1 MIGKVGYYQHKRVI
15 GISEADIVP
24 SGEDVIYAIH
34 ETGEMVYMGAV
45 VGQLN
50 WNNMTIED
58 LKIPFEYDYSKS
70 RGFRTSTANLI
81 DAVEADNTFMDLKS
95 VMAYVHQA
103 TEGEETKEEE
113 FSDVVIPEEAIEED
127 AWFDFDFSS
136 LPTLDLAKYN
146 QAVEE
151 EKVKEEKP
159 KKKKRRN
166 RKTSTI

>member
-1 MIGKVGYYQHKRVI
+1 MIGKIGYYQHKKVI

-58 LKIPFEYDYSKS
+58 LQIPFEYDYSKS

-81 DAVEADNTFMDLKS
+81 EAVEADNTFMDLKS

-103 TEGEETKEEE
+103 TQKEEEQKEE
-113 FSDVVIPEEAIEED
+113 FSDVVIPEEAVEED
-127 AWFDFDFSS
+127 EWFDFDFSA
-136 LPTLDLAKYN
+136 LPTLDLDKYN
-146 QAVEE
+146 QVEE
-151 EKVKEEKP
+151 KEEKES
-159 KKKKRRN
+159 K
-166 RKTSTI
+166 I

>member
-1 MIGKVGYYQHKRVI
+1 MIGKIGYYQHKKVI

-58 LKIPFEYDYSKS
+58 LQIPFEYDYSKS

-81 DAVEADNTFMDLKS
+81 EAVEADNTSMDLKS
-95 VMAYVHQA
+95 VMAYVHQVA
-103 TEGEETKEEE
+103 QKEEE
-113 FSDVVIPEEAIEED
+113 FSDVVIPEESVEED
-127 AWFDFDFSS
+127 EWFDFDFSA
-136 LPTLDLAKYN
+136 LPTLDLDKYN
-146 QAVEE
+146 QVEE
-151 EKVKEEKP
+151 KEEKE
-159 KKKKRRN
+159 
-166 RKTSTI
+166 SEI

>member
-1 MIGKVGYYQHKRVI
+1 MIGKIGYYQHKKVI

-58 LKIPFEYDYSKS
+58 LQIPFEYDYSKS

-81 DAVEADNTFMDLKS
+81 EAVEADNTFMDLKS
-95 VMAYVHQA
+95 VMTYVHQVA
-103 TEGEETKEEE
+103 QKEEE
-113 FSDVVIPEEAIEED
+113 FSDVVIPEEAVEED
-127 AWFDFDFSS
+127 EWFDFDFSA
-136 LPTLDLAKYN
+136 LPTLDLDKYN
-146 QAVEE
+146 QVEE
-151 EKVKEEKP
+151 KEEKE
-159 KKKKRRN
+159 
-166 RKTSTI
+166 SEI

>member
-1 MIGKVGYYQHKRVI
+1 MIGKIGYYQHKKVI

-58 LKIPFEYDYSKS
+58 LQIPFEYDYSKS

-81 DAVEADNTFMDLKS
+81 EAVEADNTSMDLKS
-95 VMAYVHQA
+95 VMAYVHQVA
-103 TEGEETKEEE
+103 QKEEE
-113 FSDVVIPEEAIEED
+113 FSDVVIPEESVEED
-127 AWFDFDFSS
+127 EWFDFDFSA
-136 LPTLDLAKYN
+136 LPTLDLDKYN
-146 QAVEE
+146 QVEE
-151 EKVKEEKP
+151 KEEKES
-159 KKKKRRN
+159 K
-166 RKTSTI
+166 I

>member
-1 MIGKVGYYQHKRVI
+1 MIGKIGYYQHKKVI

-24 SGEDVIYAIH
+24 SGEDIIYAIH

-58 LKIPFEYDYSKS
+58 LQIPFEYDYSKS

-81 DAVEADNTFMDLKS
+81 EAVEADNTFMDLKS

-103 TEGEETKEEE
+103 TQKEEEQKEE
-113 FSDVVIPEEAIEED
+113 FSDVVIPEEAVEED
-127 AWFDFDFSS
+127 EWFDFDFSA
-136 LPTLDLAKYN
+136 LPTLDLDKYN
-146 QAVEE
+146 QVEE
-151 EKVKEEKP
+151 KEEKES
-159 KKKKRRN
+159 K
-166 RKTSTI
+166 I

>member
-1 MIGKVGYYQHKRVI
+1 MIGKIGYYQHKKVI

-58 LKIPFEYDYSKS
+58 LQIPFEYDYSKS

-81 DAVEADNTFMDLKS
+81 EAVEADNTFMDLKS
-95 VMAYVHQA
+95 VMTYVHQA
-103 TEGEETKEEE
+103 AQKEEEQKEE
-113 FSDVVIPEEAIEED
+113 FSDVVIPEESVEED
-127 AWFDFDFSS
+127 EWFDFDFSA
-136 LPTLDLAKYN
+136 LPTLDLDKYN
-146 QAVEE
+146 QVEE
-151 EKVKEEKP
+151 KEEKE
-159 KKKKRRN
+159 
-166 RKTSTI
+166 SEI

>member
-1 MIGKVGYYQHKRVI
+1 MIGKIGYYQHKKVI

-58 LKIPFEYDYSKS
+58 LQIPFEYDYSKS

-81 DAVEADNTFMDLKS
+81 EAVEADNTFMDLKS

-103 TEGEETKEEE
+103 AQKEEEQKEE
-113 FSDVVIPEEAIEED
+113 FSDVVIPEEAVEED
-127 AWFDFDFSS
+127 EWFDFDFSA
-136 LPTLDLAKYN
+136 LPTLDLDKYN
-146 QAVEE
+146 QVEE
-151 EKVKEEKP
+151 KEEKES
-159 KKKKRRN
+159 K
-166 RKTSTI
+166 I

>member
-1 MIGKVGYYQHKRVI
+1 MIGKIGYYQHKKVI

-58 LKIPFEYDYSKS
+58 LQIPFEYDYSKS

-81 DAVEADNTFMDLKS
+81 EAVEADNTFMDLKS
-95 VMAYVHQA
+95 VMAYVHQTA
-103 TEGEETKEEE
+103 QKEE
-113 FSDVVIPEEAIEED
+113 
-127 AWFDFDFSS
+127 
-136 LPTLDLAKYN
+136 
-146 QAVEE
+146 
-151 EKVKEEKP
+151 
-159 KKKKRRN
+159 
-166 RKTSTI
+166 

>member
-1 MIGKVGYYQHKRVI
+1 MIGKIGYYQHKKVI

-58 LKIPFEYDYSKS
+58 LQIPFEYDYSKS

-81 DAVEADNTFMDLKS
+81 EAVEADNTFMDLKS

-103 TEGEETKEEE
+103 TQKEEEQKEE
-113 FSDVVIPEEAIEED
+113 FSDVVIPEEAVEED
-127 AWFDFDFSS
+127 EWFDFDFSA
-136 LPTLDLAKYN
+136 LPTLDLDKYN
-146 QAVEE
+146 QVEE
-151 EKVKEEKP
+151 KEEKES
-159 KKKKRRN
+159 KIWFSFEN
-166 RKTSTI
+166 MI

>member
-1 MIGKVGYYQHKRVI
+1 MIGKIGYYQHKKVI

-58 LKIPFEYDYSKS
+58 LQIPFEYDYSKS

-81 DAVEADNTFMDLKS
+81 EAVEADNTFMDLKS
-95 VMAYVHQA
+95 VMAYVHQVA
-103 TEGEETKEEE
+103 QKEEE
-113 FSDVVIPEEAIEED
+113 FSDVVIPEEAVEED
-127 AWFDFDFSS
+127 EWFDFDFSA
-136 LPTLDLAKYN
+136 LPTLDLDKYN
-146 QAVEE
+146 QVEE
-151 EKVKEEKP
+151 KEEKE
-159 KKKKRRN
+159 
-166 RKTSTI
+166 SEI

>member
-1 MIGKVGYYQHKRVI
+1 MIGKIGYYQHKKVI

-58 LKIPFEYDYSKS
+58 LQIPFEYDYSKS

-81 DAVEADNTFMDLKS
+81 EAVEADNTFMDLKS
-95 VMAYVHQA
+95 VMAYVHQVA
-103 TEGEETKEEE
+103 QKEEE
-113 FSDVVIPEEAIEED
+113 FFDVAIPEEAVEED
-127 AWFDFDFSS
+127 EWFDFDFSA
-136 LPTLDLAKYN
+136 LPTLDLDKYN
-146 QAVEE
+146 QVEE
-151 EKVKEEKP
+151 KEEKESEIWFSFE
-159 KKKKRRN
+159 N
-166 RKTSTI
+166 MI

>member
-1 MIGKVGYYQHKRVI
+1 MIGKIGYYQHKKVI

-24 SGEDVIYAIH
+24 SGEDVIYTIH

-58 LKIPFEYDYSKS
+58 LQIPFEYDYSKS

-81 DAVEADNTFMDLKS
+81 EAVEADNTFMDLKS

-103 TEGEETKEEE
+103 TQKEEEQKEE
-113 FSDVVIPEEAIEED
+113 FSDVVIPEEAVEED
-127 AWFDFDFSS
+127 EWFDFDFSA
-136 LPTLDLAKYN
+136 LPTLDLDKYN
-146 QAVEE
+146 QVEE
-151 EKVKEEKP
+151 KEEKES
-159 KKKKRRN
+159 K
-166 RKTSTI
+166 I